1 MEDIQNDLDTNSE
14 VLKAENRTVKG
25 HLDSKIREHGEL
37 QRAMERM
44 KEDYETKK
52 LEKWEQHS
60 TEMKE
65 KNMEIAHLQAQLN
78 EVESQIQNLEYQHR
92 DDMQKMH
99 NSFDQQIQ
107 QASSETF
114 SQEFLRE
121 QMSHNEDR
129 HNKETQALMQQ
140 LIDVQKKNRQYETE
154 LHSSDKS
161 KKDARAYRLCLA
173 MKSHLNGIYKERL
186 EESLF
191 EATENEEVI
200 QQQRKNMTQSLFRE
214 QQLQAELRELHNKKG
229 SSHDVE
235 ELRAKL
241 ARQEAISSDLTQK
254 MLDAMAQ
261 VSRKEEE
268 IRVMKGKY

>member
-1 MEDIQNDLDTNSE
+1 MQNDHDTHAE
-14 VLKAENRTVKG
+14 VLKAETKTYKDQ
-25 HLDSKIREHGEL
+25 LDAKVREYREL
-37 QRAMERM
+37 QITMERM

-60 TEMKE
+60 AELKE
-65 KNMEIAHLQAQLN
+65 KNAEIMHLQAQLN
-78 EVESQIQNLEYQHR
+78 EVEHQIQNLEYQHR

-121 QMSHNEDR
+121 QMAHNEER
-129 HNKETQALMQQ
+129 HSKESQALMQQ

-154 LHSSDKS
+154 IHSSGNA

-173 MKSHLNGIYKERL
+173 MKGHLNGILKEKL

-214 QQLQAELRELHNKKG
+214 QQLQSELRELKNHHG
-229 SSHDVE
+229 SAKDVE
-235 ELRAKL
+235 ELRLKL
-241 ARQEAISSDLTQK
+241 MRQEAISSDLTQK

-268 IRVMKGKY
+268 IRVLKGKY

>member
-1 MEDIQNDLDTNSE
+1 M
-14 VLKAENRTVKG
+14 G
-25 HLDSKIREHGEL
+25 
-37 QRAMERM
+37 
-44 KEDYETKK
+44 
-52 LEKWEQHS
+52 
-60 TEMKE
+60 
-65 KNMEIAHLQAQLN
+65 
-78 EVESQIQNLEYQHR
+78 
-92 DDMQKMH
+92 
-99 NSFDQQIQ
+99 
-107 QASSETF
+107 

-200 QQQRKNMTQSLFRE
+200 E

-241 ARQEAISSDLTQK
+241 A
-254 MLDAMAQ
+254 
-261 VSRKEEE
+261 
-268 IRVMKGKY
+268 